1 MNHGNNTKDD
11 RPIENTPPAPSPF
24 PGRMAAVSKTAV
36 LAVDDDPQVL
46 RVLLRIL
53 DPALY
58 DVETA
63 MTQEEALHLART
75 SSPAFVLLDLHLSY
89 PPRADGLACLKAL
102 RQAGY
107 THPIFVLSAD
117 PSIDQ
122 AYEAAR
128 MGANG
133 YLVKCDPE
141 RFLER
146 LNKLLVQSVESAP
159 SCSLSPSA
167 TAYFETRG
175 LTHRDI
181 ALLKELTRTFGREKE
196 IARALDRSDIEVQ
209 RQFQAIRD
217 RLGARNQVDLGRI
230 LGVLSCFAPIDDR
243 TC

>member
-1 MNHGNNTKDD
+1 MNHGNNSKGDKPPKDTSL
-11 RPIENTPPAPSPF
+11 NSSPL
-24 PGRMAAVSKTAV
+24 PGGTVAVSRTSV
-36 LAVDDDPQVL
+36 LAIDDDPQVL

-53 DPALY
+53 DPAFY

-63 MTQEEALHLART
+63 TNQAEALRVVQA
-75 SSPAFVLLDLHLSY
+75 SSPAFILLDLHLSY
-89 PPRADGLACLKAL
+89 PPRADGLECLKAL

-107 THPIFVLSAD
+107 SHPIFILSAD

-122 AYEAAR
+122 VYEAAR
-128 MGANG
+128 IGANG

-146 LNKLLVQSVESAP
+146 LNKLLVQSVESYP

-167 TAYFETRG
+167 AAYFETRG

-181 ALLKELTRTFGREKE
+181 ALLRELTRSFGHEKE
-196 IARALDRSDIEVQ
+196 IARALNRSDIEVQ
-209 RQFQAIRD
+209 KQFQAIRA

-243 TC
+243 IC